1 MNLGKLQKVDVRTVW
16 MHEAHDFTNWLA
28 NESNLN
34 LLGEEI
40 GIDIKLIK
48 TEADVGRYN
57 VDILA
62 EEENTGRKIIIENQ
76 LEMTD
81 HDHLGKLI
89 TYASGYDANIVI
101 WIVKDVR
108 DEHKQAI
115 DWLNEHTDDKVN
127 LFAVKME
134 LWKINDS
141 PCAPKFQIISKPN
154 DWAKALKSS
163 TANSEL
169 TDTKMTQLDF
179 WTKFKQY
186 AIEKGTKLRLRKA
199 YPQHWYDISFGTSGV
214 HISLTINTQS
224 NLLGCEIYISDS
236 KEIFN
241 KFHLSKANIENE
253 LGEQLEWMELP
264 EKKAS
269 RIKFSHKADLSDV
282 DQWEKHFEWF
292 KVSAEKFQ
300 QVFSKYK

>member
-28 NESNLN
+28 IESNLN

-186 AIEKGTKLRLRKA
+186 AIEKGSKLRLRKA

-282 DQWEKHFEWF
+282 SQWEKHFEWL

-300 QVFSKYK
+300 QVFE

>member
-282 DQWEKHFEWF
+282 SQWEKHFEWL

-300 QVFSKYK
+300 QVFE